1 MKLKLSK
8 DKEKVL
14 YIVSSCITGI
24 FAVSFDIDW
33 FQKVSIMAYISSS
46 IMALIAIVMM
56 ISRDIYK
63 ANKYQKYSILGL
75 FLLVLII
82 QIIVGKAMFFG
93 IIINLLCYISELSR
107 IGILEWKEKEE
118 EKERKRLE

>member
-8 DKEKVL
+8 SNEKVL
-14 YIVSSCITGI
+14 FLVSSCLTGI

-46 IMALIAIVMM
+46 IMALIAIVLM

-63 ANKYQKYSILGL
+63 SNKYQRYSILGL

-82 QIIVGKAMFFG
+82 QIVVGKAMLFG
-93 IIINLLCYISELSR
+93 VIINLLCYISELSR
-107 IGILEWKEKEE
+107 IGILEWKEEE
-118 EKERKRLE
+118 AEKERKRLE

>member
-1 MKLKLSK
+1 MKLKISK
-8 DKEKVL
+8 DREKVL
-14 YIVSSCITGI
+14 LIVSSCITGI

-46 IMALIAIVMM
+46 IMALIAIVLM

-75 FLLVLII
+75 FLLILII
-82 QIIVGKAMFFG
+82 QIVVGKAMFFG
-93 IIINLLCYISELSR
+93 VIINLLCYISELAR
-107 IGILEWKEKEE
+107 IGILDWKEE
-118 EKERKRLE
+118 EAEKERRRLE